1 MKKLLLLIAL
11 CCTLG
16 AFTACNDDDDNIS
29 LDDYQTWRVQNEQ
42 WVRDQQA
49 RTNPDGTPYF
59 EAVFPAWN
67 PGIFVLMH
75 WFNDRS
81 ETAGNLTPLYTSTV
95 DVRYNGYNCEG
106 ERFDSS
112 STTNAYGRLGVQRFQ
127 CNAVIQGWSVALEN
141 MHVGDTVEIVI
152 PNAAAYGTSYLSEM
166 IPPYS
171 ALRFN
176 VRLEDIY
183 MYEKN

>member
-1 MKKLLLLIAL
+1 MKKLLLLIAIA
-11 CCTLG
+11 CG
-16 AFTACNDDDDNIS
+16 AAAFSACNSDSDNITLS
-29 LDDYQTWRVQNEQ
+29 DYYQWRAQNEQ

-59 EAVFPAWN
+59 QTIFPAWN

-75 WFNDRS
+75 WFNDRA

-95 DVRYNGYNCEG
+95 DVRYNGYNMNG

-112 STTNAYGRLGVQRFQ
+112 ATTNAYGKLGVARFPI
-127 CNAVIQGWSVALEN
+127 NGLIQGWAVALEN
-141 MHVGDTVEIVI
+141 MHVGDTVEIIV
-152 PNAAAYGTSYLSEM
+152 PYAAAYGTSYMNDL
-166 IPPYS
+166 IVPYS

-176 VRLEDIY
+176 MRLEDIFS
-183 MYEKN
+183 YEK